1 MQPRDIARRFTEDGW
16 DKRDARALGEMLSND
31 FVDHDPVPG
40 QGPGRDG
47 YAQMAA
53 AFFGAFPD
61 LRVQNHDVIVEGD
74 KAVVRWTAEGT
85 HRGELMGIPATG
97 KPVHLKG
104 LDVIRVTNGKIVER
118 WGELDALGMM
128 QQLGAIPAG
137 S

>member
-1 MQPRDIARRFTEDGW
+1 MQPREIARRFTEDGW
-16 DKRDARALGEMLSND
+16 DKRDARALGEMLSNH

-40 QGPGRDG
+40 QSPGGDG

-74 KAVVRWTAEGT
+74 KAVARWTANGT

-97 KPVHLKG
+97 KRVSLKG
-104 LDVIRVTNGKIVER
+104 LDILRVANGKIVER
-118 WGELDALGMM
+118 WGEFDALGMM
-128 QQLGAIPAG
+128 QQLGAIPSG
-137 S
+137 R